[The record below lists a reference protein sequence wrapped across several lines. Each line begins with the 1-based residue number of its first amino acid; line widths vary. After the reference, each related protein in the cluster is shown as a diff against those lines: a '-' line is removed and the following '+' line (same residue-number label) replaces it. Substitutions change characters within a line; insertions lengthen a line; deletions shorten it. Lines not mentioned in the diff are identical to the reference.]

1 MNPYRI
7 LHLLI
12 LSALLIT
19 GCGTELDN
27 NGDGAGGDFGRE
39 LGETSTFTATIE
51 GGATKTLLSGLP
63 GGTRPVLWA
72 SDDSIRIDGLR
83 YDVTD
88 RSTDM
93 LMATLSPAGAM
104 APKNG
109 RYKAYYPTSIYNN
122 GSPALPAIQK
132 YRGTKTLSG
141 TTYPVIADL
150 PMYAESTTT
159 RLDFKNLCAV
169 LNFRLTGTDKV
180 TSVVVESTKKALWGP
195 FTVTD
200 HAAVLPSSLNAV
212 AANRK
217 VTLDCGTGGVQ
228 LDVATPTDFFVAIPK
243 GKYEKGDL
251 KITIY
256 SGTTELA
263 SLANLASELDTERS
277 YIYESARNFTTV
289 IAGGMVVQTTDPDL
303 WIFNLYDY
311 TLSHSEAKI
320 WTGESVTVNA
330 FSSSSPAPDY
340 FYSLTTNP
348 TLLSLSQTSGESTTL
363 TAKTTPGETTLAVKA
378 SRLGIEKS
386 DKTCKVTVQKLESMA
401 LSHEGTALNSGDV
414 ISLTFLGGSLPTKTT
429 LTATVL
435 YHDGTASGQRLESGW
450 TWTSDNHEICTVD
463 PATGVVTAVNPGE
476 AKITCTIVKGAGAGR
491 VELTKTC
498 DVRFVA
504 PFSFSISPES
514 ATLWTGE
521 SFTLQ
526 GSGDSDWYYFT
537 VSDGSSLSLS
547 LQGSQTRAVVT
558 AGDVAEEATV
568 TVRGTYVLNGIEYS
582 YRKRASVTVRKL
594 VSLDLDQTTL
604 SLSRGGSAT
613 LTPSASYDEGTTS
626 GLSLDLSGQTLLWG
640 SSDPTVVTV
649 SNGRVTA
656 AGSGSATISCTL
668 TKGNVTLTASCSV
681 RVP

>member
-1 MNPYRI
+1 MKRNHIRYMLLLLPVLLLAGCENPM
-7 LHLLI
+7 
-12 LSALLIT
+12 SEQ
-19 GCGTELDN
+19 ELD
-27 NGDGAGGDFGRE
+27 AAAV
-39 LGETSTFTATIE
+39 FTATIGAGE
-51 GGATKTLLSGLP
+51 PATKTLLSTEPSTGE
-63 GGTRPVLWA
+63 RPVLW
-72 SDDSIRIDGLR
+72 DLGDMICVNNGLH
-83 YDVTD
+83 YKVTTVTAD
-88 RSTDM
+88 T
-93 LMATLSPAGAM
+93 LTATLLPVGAE
-104 APKNG
+104 AQKDG
-109 RYKAYYPTSIYNN
+109 GKYKAYYPTKIYND
-122 GSPALPAIQK
+122 GSPVLPAEQV
-132 YRGTKTLSG
+132 YHGTKTLSG
-141 TTYPVIADL
+141 KTYPVIADL

-217 VTLDCGTGGVQ
+217 VTLNCGTGGGVQ

-289 IAGGMVVQTTDPDL
+289 IAGGMVVQTTDPDPWL
-303 WIFNLYDY
+303 FNLYDY
-311 TLSHSEAKI
+311 TLSRSEAKI

-386 DKTCKVTVQKLESMA
+386 DKTCKVTVQKLESMT
-401 LSHEGTALNSGDV
+401 LSEGGTVLGNNSV
-414 ISLTFLGGSLPTKTT
+414 IQMDFVGRSLPSKTT
-429 LTATVL
+429 LEASVL
-435 YHDGTASGQRLESGW
+435 YHDGTTSGRRLENGW
-450 TWTSDNHEICTVD
+450 TWTSDNHEICIVD
-463 PATGVVTAVNPGE
+463 PATGVVTAIGPGR
-476 AKITCTIVKGAGAGR
+476 AQITCTIEKGDTI
-491 VELTKTC
+491 LTKTC
-498 DVRFVA
+498 EVNVIE
-504 PFSFSISPES
+504 PFSFTFSPQNI
-514 ATLWTGE
+514 TLWTGE
-521 SFTLQ
+521 NSSPISIT
-526 GSGDSDWYYFT
+526 GDADDYTFSVSAESSVKCVGQNNGIATIMTVVAGDQAETATITIRARQINNNIYYIYPKYF
-537 VSDGSSLSLS
+537 
-547 LQGSQTRAVVT
+547 VVT
-558 AGDVAEEATV
+558 VWMFENLT
-568 TVRGTYVLNGIEYS
+568 
-582 YRKRASVTVRKL
+582 
-594 VSLDLDQTTL
+594 LDQQTL
-604 SLSRGGSAT
+604 SLSSGGTAT
-613 LTPSASYDEGTTS
+613 LIPSALYNDGTTS
-626 GLSLDLSGQTLLWG
+626 GLPLDLSGETLLWD
-640 SSDPTVVTV
+640 SSDPAVVTV

-668 TKGNVTLTASCSV
+668 TKGNVTLTATCEV
-681 RVP
+681 TVP